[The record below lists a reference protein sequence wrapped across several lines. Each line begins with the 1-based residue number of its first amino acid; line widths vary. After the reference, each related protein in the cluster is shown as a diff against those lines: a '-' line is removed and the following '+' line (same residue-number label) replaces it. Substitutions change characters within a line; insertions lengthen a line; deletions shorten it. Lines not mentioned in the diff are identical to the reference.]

1 MQPTAQAVGDE
12 TPAQASPGGAKEA
25 HLAVEANTMQEGNQ
39 SHMAAMQI
47 VLYTQPGCLSCEL
60 MRVYLDAREIAY
72 EERDIS
78 TNPEARRAM
87 LETYGS
93 NETPTMVLGEEVITG
108 FDPGLLDQLLDSPSS
123 SDSVA

>member
-1 MQPTAQAVGDE
+1 MV
-12 TPAQASPGGAKEA
+12 
-25 HLAVEANTMQEGNQ
+25 
-39 SHMAAMQI
+39 AMQI

-60 MRVYLDAREIAY
+60 LRVYLEAREIAY

-78 TNPEARRAM
+78 TSPEARRAM

-108 FDPGLLDQLLDSPSS
+108 FDPALLDQLLDSPSS